1 MITSKLTLKG
11 REPYPLPKGIGRRMS
26 YILQHCGK
34 AMEQAQMYFGDYSHL
49 NVYSRSFALGL
60 QVKKVNLK

>member
-11 REPYPLPKGIGRRMS
+11 RDPYPLPEGIDRRMS
-26 YILQHCGK
+26 
-34 AMEQAQMYFGDYSHL
+34 YSHL